1 VRILVADDS
10 VLFREGLAR
19 LLGDAGMTCCCMA
32 GDADQL
38 HTAVDAHPHD
48 VAIID
53 ICMPPDFVHE
63 GAKAATSLRRRQ
75 PTLPILLLSQSL
87 EGRYAAALA
96 AEHPHSFGYLLKDRV
111 VDVGVLVDAVRRVHA
126 GGTVLDPDVV
136 RYLLGRQPTR
146 QRVSSLS
153 DRERDVLGLMA
164 QGRTNSAIA
173 RTLQLSEKAV
183 ENRVAGIFVKL
194 DLLAEPD
201 DNRRVLAV
209 VTWLQEQR

>member
-1 VRILVADDS
+1 VRLLIADDS

-19 LLGDAGMTCCCMA
+19 LLEDSGMTCCCMV
-32 GDADQL
+32 GDADAI
-38 HTAVDAHPHD
+38 HVAINHHPHD

-63 GAKAATSLRRRQ
+63 GAKAAVALRRRL
-75 PTLPILLLSQSL
+75 PALPILLLSQSL

-96 AEHPHSFGYLLKDRV
+96 AQHPESFGYLLKDRV
-111 VDVGVLVDAVRRVHA
+111 VEVGLLVDAVRQIYA

-146 QRVSSLS
+146 YRISSLT
-153 DRERDVLGLMA
+153 DRERDVLTLMA
-164 QGRTNSAIA
+164 QGRTNAAIG
-173 RTLQLSEKAV
+173 RSLSLTEKTV
-183 ENRVAGIFVKL
+183 ESRVAGIFTKL
-194 DLLAEPD
+194 ELHTEAD

-209 VTWLQEQR
+209 VTWLREQR